1 MPCHFRREKWRK
13 PRSLTSLHTSQ
24 NTATVWAKPFEP
36 DISDIGIVVSRDPVA
51 VEKATI
57 DLINEHTGKDYFKHI
72 WPEIDYTVQLN
83 HAHEIGLGNLEYDLE
98 NVIVG

>member
-1 MPCHFRREKWRK
+1 MD
-13 PRSLTSLHTSQ
+13 
-24 NTATVWAKPFEP
+24 KPFEP
-36 DISDIGIVVSRDPVA
+36 DISDIGIVVSKDPVA

-72 WPEIDYTVQLN
+72 WPKIDYTVQLE

-98 NVIVG
+98 NVIARKSTHSAS